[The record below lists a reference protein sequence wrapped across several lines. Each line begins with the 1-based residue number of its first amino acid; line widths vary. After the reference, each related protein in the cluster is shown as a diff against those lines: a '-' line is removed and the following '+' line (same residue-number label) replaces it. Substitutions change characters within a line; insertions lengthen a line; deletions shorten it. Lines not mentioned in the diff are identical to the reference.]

1 MNLSLGLKV
10 PQCYIILVLCW
21 TLALCLY
28 LSLGLEPQTSQRDS
42 LRLQLQCKTVI
53 SLTHT
58 WQSCQHIWES
68 VAFFFPQELV
78 YLGPNIFSI
87 YQDHFDFW
95 PNIIRSCLP
104 SHLQTSLVQCHEQ
117 NVQMQFHFH
126 HPNNL
131 SKSCSTQ
138 ASAGSLLK
146 CSHNAIHN
154 CF

>member
-1 MNLSLGLKV
+1 M
-10 PQCYIILVLCW
+10 
-21 TLALCLY
+21 LY
-28 LSLGLEPQTSQRDS
+28 LSCSLLDSCPLPISFFRFGAPDQSKRFPEPPTAMQNSNLPD
-42 LRLQLQCKTVI
+42 LYMTVL
-53 SLTHT
+53 LTHLRI
-58 WQSCQHIWES
+58 SCL
-68 VAFFFPQELV
+68 FFSPQELV

-95 PNIIRSCLP
+95 PTIIRSCLP